1 MQRSGTSRTPS
12 AIARRATTLAIG
24 SSSWRA
30 PYIGSTT
37 SAPGLK
43 RRSISPPDRDSSR
56 RSPIGHFSVKTAILE
71 RSHPRR
77 SDPAM
82 TRVDLPE
89 RPRILVITLR
99 RLGDVLLTTPLIR
112 SLKAGF
118 AGSSVTILVFRGTEG
133 MLAGN
138 PDVDEMITTSHRPS
152 TAEMAR
158 LVGRLWRSYDLAVS
172 TQAGD
177 RPTFFALMAARRR
190 VGLVPHAGETGAWWK
205 RYAHHIAVAA
215 DPESHRVTQL
225 LRLASALGLEQTRD
239 IGCAQGR
246 GAEEFAPRMPY
257 AVVHPSPFYRYK
269 RWTDA
274 GWRGLTRGL
283 AERGLALV
291 ATEGRDATE
300 QAYVATLWGPA
311 EPPVT
316 RVRGRLDWAALT
328 ALLKDAAVYVGPD
341 TSMTHL
347 AAASGCPT
355 VALYGP
361 TSPRLIGPWPP
372 GGLAEPWDH
381 AGTIQRRG
389 NVWVVQNP
397 LPCLPCE
404 KLGCEGHLESYSR
417 CLDELPV
424 RSVLRVVDEALAIR
438 RPGFQTSADRP

>member
-1 MQRSGTSRTPS
+1 
-12 AIARRATTLAIG
+12 
-24 SSSWRA
+24 
-30 PYIGSTT
+30 
-37 SAPGLK
+37 
-43 RRSISPPDRDSSR
+43 
-56 RSPIGHFSVKTAILE
+56 
-71 RSHPRR
+71 
-77 SDPAM
+77 M
-82 TRVDLPE
+82 TRLDLPE

-99 RLGDVLLTTPLIR
+99 RLGDVLLTTPLVR

-118 AGSSVTILVFRGTEG
+118 AGCSVTILVFRGTEG

-138 PDVDEMITTSHRPS
+138 PDVDEVITTSHRPS
-152 TAEMAR
+152 AAEMAR
-158 LVGRLWRSYDLAVS
+158 LVRRLWRSYDLAVS

-190 VGLVPHAGETGAWWK
+190 VGLVPHPGETGAWWK
-205 RYAHHIAVAA
+205 RYAHHMAVAA

-225 LRLASALGLEQTRD
+225 LRLASALGLAQAPD
-239 IGCAQGR
+239 IVCPQG
-246 GAEEFAPRMPY
+246 GGAAEEFAPRMPY

-274 GWRGLTRGL
+274 GWRSLVHGL

-300 QAYVATLWGPA
+300 QAYIDTLWGPT

-328 ALLKDAAVYVGPD
+328 ALLKGAAVYVGPD

-355 VALYGP
+355 IALYGP
-361 TSPRLIGPWPP
+361 TSPRLIGPWPL
-372 GGLAEPWDH
+372 GGLAEPWEP
-381 AGTIQRRG
+381 AGTVQRRG

-424 RSVLRVVDEALAIR
+424 RSVLRVVDEALATR
-438 RPGFQTSADRP
+438 SSAMREPASLSGMLRP

>member
-1 MQRSGTSRTPS
+1 M
-12 AIARRATTLAIG
+12 
-24 SSSWRA
+24 
-30 PYIGSTT
+30 
-37 SAPGLK
+37 
-43 RRSISPPDRDSSR
+43 
-56 RSPIGHFSVKTAILE
+56 KTAILE
-71 RSHPRR
+71 QTSSAP
-77 SDPAM
+77 SDLAM
-82 TRVDLPE
+82 TRLDLPE

-99 RLGDVLLTTPLIR
+99 RLGDVLLTTPLVR

-118 AGSSVTILVFRGTEG
+118 TGSSVTALVFRGTEG

-138 PDVDEMITTSHRPS
+138 PDVDEVITTSHRPS

-158 LVGRLWRSYDLAVS
+158 LVRRLWRSYDLAVS

-177 RPTFFALMAARRR
+177 RPTFFALMAAPRR
-190 VGLVPHAGETGAWWK
+190 VGLVPHAGKTGAWWK
-205 RYAHHIAVAA
+205 RCAHHIAVAA
-215 DPESHRVTQL
+215 NPESHRVTQL
-225 LRLASALGLEQTRD
+225 LSLASALGLEPAPD
-239 IGCAQGR
+239 IVCPQGR
-246 GAEEFAPRMPY
+246 GAEEFAPRVPY

-274 GWRGLTRGL
+274 GWRGLVRGL

-291 ATEGRDATE
+291 ATEGRDASE
-300 QAYVATLWGPA
+300 QAYIDTLWGPA

-316 RVRGRLDWAALT
+316 RVRGRLDWAGLT
-328 ALLKDAAVYVGPD
+328 ALLEGAAVYIGPD

-347 AAASGCPT
+347 AAGSGCPT

-361 TSPRLIGPWPP
+361 TSPRLIGPWPV
-372 GGLAEPWDH
+372 GGLAESWDH

-424 RSVLRVVDEALAIR
+424 RSVLRVIDEALATRSSAIR
-438 RPGFQTSADRP
+438 AFASPR

>member
-1 MQRSGTSRTPS
+1 MQRSGTSRTLS

-30 PYIGSTT
+30 QYIGATP

-43 RRSISPPDRDSSR
+43 RRSISPPDRDCSR
-56 RSPIGHFSVKTAILE
+56 RSPIGHFTVKRAILE
-71 RSHPRR
+71 RSYPRR

-82 TRVDLPE
+82 TRLDLPE

-99 RLGDVLLTTPLIR
+99 RLGDVLLTTPLVR

-118 AGSSVTILVFRGTEG
+118 PGSSVTALVFRGTEG

-138 PDVDEMITTSHRPS
+138 PDVDEVITTSHRPS

-177 RPTFFALMAARRR
+177 RPTFFALMAARRLI
-190 VGLVPHAGETGAWWK
+190 GLVPHAHETGAWWK
-205 RYAHHIAVAA
+205 RYPHHIAVAVN
-215 DPESHRVTQL
+215 PESHRVTQL
-225 LRLASALGLEQTRD
+225 LRLASALGLEQAPD
-239 IGCAQGR
+239 IVCPQGR

-274 GWRGLTRGL
+274 GWRGLVRGL
-283 AERGLALV
+283 AERGFALG
-291 ATEGRDATE
+291 ATEGGDASE
-300 QAYVATLWGPA
+300 KAYIDTLWGPA

-328 ALLKDAAVYVGPD
+328 ALLKGAAVYIGPD

-361 TSPRLIGPWPP
+361 TSPRLIGPWPV

-397 LPCLPCE
+397 RPCRACE
-404 KLGCEGHLESYSR
+404 KLGCDGHLESYSR

-424 RSVLRVVDEALAIR
+424 GSVLRVVDEALAMRSSAIR
-438 RPGFQTSADRP
+438 ALASPG